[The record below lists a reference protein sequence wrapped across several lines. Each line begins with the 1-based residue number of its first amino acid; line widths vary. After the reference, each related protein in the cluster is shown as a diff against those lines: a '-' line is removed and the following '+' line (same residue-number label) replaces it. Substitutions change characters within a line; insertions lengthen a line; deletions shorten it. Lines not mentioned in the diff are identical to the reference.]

1 MVIKETKYGLGVES
15 SEGLFGTIDVLMPN
29 DSLKFAQQLDE
40 SFVFLLSAHISFS
53 PFAGC

>member
-1 MVIKETKYGLGVES
+1 MVIKETKYYLGLES

-40 SFVFLLSAHISFS
+40 SFVFSLFAHISFS